1 MGGTGEGVGACKV
14 LAIRTQSQGLK
25 YFYCLQLSRELSL
38 NYNKPRIGFALNF
51 AYEITQR
58 TR

>member
-38 NYNKPRIGFALNF
+38 NYKQATYWICVKFCL
-51 AYEITQR
+51 
-58 TR
+58 